1 MKDIVKAVMDGSK
14 CSESDAREYIES
26 ELDNLCDY
34 AQAGDL
40 RPGDIEDACHNIGID
55 SDYEEY
61 FINRMADRGCQP
73 RMSCMPSMASLE
85 AMMGCGW

>member
-1 MKDIVKAVMDGSK
+1 MKDIVKAVMNGCRCDEK
-14 CSESDAREYIES
+14 EAREIIES

-34 AQAGDL
+34 AQAGYL

-61 FINRMADRGCQP
+61 FINRMADRGCQH
-73 RMSCMPSMASLE
+73 RMSHMPSMASLE